1 MTVRMPEP
9 RGTLLGKDTTYE
21 TQYDASLLTPIS
33 RNLGRDVIG
42 RHEFRGVDVWRLY
55 EITWLDHEG
64 LPHYAAGELLI
75 PATTPN
81 IVESKSLKL
90 YIGSFTQTRVG
101 TLADLVAAVERDL
114 SNLLGGRIEARF
126 AELADWT
133 CPVSKTPGVLL
144 EREVRT
150 EGPFVFEPEPEL
162 LAFDETS
169 TEVVSETLSTDQLR
183 SLCPV
188 TGQPDHATV
197 VIEYRGRQWSHEAL
211 YRYLLSYRLHR
222 GFHEQCCE
230 QIFHDLMTKLSPEK
244 LDVRCLFTRRGGI
257 DISPFRST
265 ESDRPGVIWRA
276 MRQ

>member
-9 RGTLLGKDTTYE
+9 KGTLLGKETTYE
-21 TQYDASLLTPIS
+21 NRYDPSLLTPIPRS
-33 RNLGRDVIG
+33 LGRDAIG
-42 RHEFRGVDVWRLY
+42 RHDFRGVDVWRLY
-55 EITWLDHEG
+55 EITWLDLEG
-64 LPHYAAGELLI
+64 RPHYAAGELLV
-75 PATTPN
+75 PATSPN

-101 TLADLVAAVERDL
+101 DLATLSKTMERDL
-114 SNLLGGRIEARF
+114 AAILGAPVKTRF

-133 CPVSKTPGVLL
+133 SPVEKTPGVLL
-144 EREVRT
+144 ERETVP
-150 EGPFVFEPEPEL
+150 EGELAFEPEPAL
-162 LAFDETS
+162 LTFSDDEKTV
-169 TEVVSETLSTDQLR
+169 EETLSTDQLR

-197 VIEYRGRQWSHEAL
+197 VIRYRGRAWDHEAL

-230 QIFHDLMTKLSPEK
+230 QIFHDLMTKLSPET
-244 LDVRCLFTRRGGI
+244 LEVRCLFTRRGGI

-265 ESDRPGVIWRA
+265 DRDEPERIWRA